1 MVGSV
6 LMGGTNR
13 PMTFFTE
20 LATNATKHNVAIVTY
35 VGNDDGI
42 SGHFGTQGQPCIPP
56 TILTHSFLLI
66 DLI

>member
-1 MVGSV
+1 MD
-6 LMGGTNR
+6 R

-42 SGHFGTQGQPCIPP
+42 SGHFGTQGQPFPP
-56 TILTHSFLLI
+56 ALKYQPGVHQSSLG
-66 DLI
+66 

>member
-1 MVGSV
+1 MD
-6 LMGGTNR
+6 R

-42 SGHFGTQGQPCIPP
+42 SGHFGTQGQPFPP
-56 TILTHSFLLI
+56 SPSPYSHALSHRLI
-66 DLI
+66 